1 LAEKE
6 LQFSCRCSFAAAE
19 ILKEAVMKRFAFAV
33 LMCLAV
39 PLLAAGQDQAV
50 PEIPYE
56 SAPNLLQLP
65 GGLYLGE
72 AAGVAVNSKGH
83 IFVYTRSGET
93 RLLEFAAD
101 GKFVREIGRGLYGFA
116 FAHTVRIDKSDNIWA
131 TDEGSNMVIVFNPA
145 GQVIMLF
152 GRKPEA
158 VEGAPPPPG
167 VTPPPPPPAFATFAH
182 RLFNRPTDVAW
193 DPNGNSFIADGYN
206 NSRVVKFDK
215 DGNWVKE
222 WGKRGTGQG
231 EFHTV
236 HAIATDAK
244 GNVYVGDRENNRIQ
258 VFDNDG
264 NFLKQF
270 TNAGAPW
277 TVCIT
282 PGPKQVLYTS
292 DSTNGRI
299 YKLDL
304 DGNILGAFGKPG
316 KLLGQ
321 FGWVHEISCPSENTL
336 FVAELLNW
344 RVQKLILH
352 PAQK

>member
-1 LAEKE
+1 
-6 LQFSCRCSFAAAE
+6 
-19 ILKEAVMKRFAFAV
+19 MKRSAMFV
-33 LMCLAV
+33 LLCLATS
-39 PLLAAGQDQAV
+39 LLCSAQEKTV

-56 SAPNLLQLP
+56 SVPNLLKLP
-65 GGLYLGE
+65 TDLYLGE

-83 IFVYTRSGET
+83 IFVYTRSAHT
-93 RLLEFAAD
+93 RLFEFDAE
-101 GKFVREIGRGLYGFA
+101 GSFVREIGKDLYGFS
-116 FAHTVRIDKSDNIWA
+116 FAHVVRIDKDDNIWCV
-131 TDEGSNMVIVFNPA
+131 DEGANMVIEFDPQ
-145 GQVIMLF
+145 GRVIMLF

-158 VEGAPPPPG
+158 VEGAAPPTPG

-193 DPNGNSFIADGYN
+193 DPAGNSFVADGYG

-215 DGNWVKE
+215 DGNWLKE
-222 WGKRGTGQG
+222 WGKRGTAPG
-231 EFHTV
+231 EFHTP
-236 HAIATDAK
+236 HSIATDAK

-258 VFDNDG
+258 VFDSEG
-264 NFLKQF
+264 NFLKEW
-270 TNAGAPW
+270 TTVGAPW
-277 TVCIT
+277 AICIT
-282 PGPKQVLYTS
+282 PGSKQMLYTS
-292 DSTNGRI
+292 DSTAGRI

-304 DGNILGAFGKPG
+304 DGNILGEFGKSG

-352 PAQK
+352 PAH

>member
-1 LAEKE
+1 
-6 LQFSCRCSFAAAE
+6 
-19 ILKEAVMKRFAFAV
+19 MKRSAMFV
-33 LMCLAV
+33 LLCLAIS
-39 PLLAAGQDQAV
+39 LLCSAQEKTV

-56 SAPNLLQLP
+56 SVPNLLKLP
-65 GGLYLGE
+65 NDFYLGE

-83 IFVYTRSGET
+83 IFVYTRSAQT
-93 RLLEFAAD
+93 RLFEFDAK
-101 GKFVREIGRGLYGFA
+101 GNFVREIGKDLYGFS
-116 FAHTVRIDKSDNIWA
+116 FAHVVRIDKDDNIWCV
-131 TDEGSNMVIVFNPA
+131 DEGANMVIEFDPQGRVM
-145 GQVIMLF
+145 MLF

-158 VEGAPPPPG
+158 VEGGAPPPPG
-167 VTPPPPPPAFATFAH
+167 VTPPPPNPAFASFAH

-193 DPNGNSFIADGYN
+193 DPAGNSFIADGYG
-206 NSRVVKFDK
+206 NSRVVKFDR

-222 WGKRGTGQG
+222 WGKRGTAPG
-231 EFHTV
+231 EFHTL
-236 HAIATDAK
+236 HSIATDAK

-258 VFDNDG
+258 VFDGEG
-264 NFLKQF
+264 NFLKEW

-277 TVCIT
+277 AICIT

-292 DSTNGRI
+292 DSLAGRI

-304 DGNILGAFGKPG
+304 DGNILGEFGKDG
-316 KLLGQ
+316 KRLGQ

-352 PAQK
+352 PTH

>member
-1 LAEKE
+1 
-6 LQFSCRCSFAAAE
+6 
-19 ILKEAVMKRFAFAV
+19 MKRSAIWLLF
-33 LMCLAV
+33 CLGISLVCSA
-39 PLLAAGQDQAV
+39 QEKAV

-56 SAPNLLQLP
+56 SVPNLLKLP
-65 GGLYLGE
+65 SDLYLGE
-72 AAGVAVNSKGH
+72 VAGVAVNSKGH
-83 IFVYTRSGET
+83 IFVYTRSAQT
-93 RLLEFAAD
+93 RLFEFDAK
-101 GKFVREIGRGLYGFA
+101 GNFVREIGKDLYGFS
-116 FAHTVRIDKSDNIWA
+116 FAHVVRIDKDDNIWCV
-131 TDEGSNMVIVFNPA
+131 DEGANMVIEFDPQGRV
-145 GQVIMLF
+145 VMLF

-158 VEGAPPPPG
+158 VEAGAPPPPG

-193 DPNGNSFIADGYN
+193 DAAGNSFISDGYG

-222 WGKRGTGQG
+222 WGKRGTAQG
-231 EFHTV
+231 EFHTL
-236 HAIATDAK
+236 HSIATDAK

-258 VFDNDG
+258 VFDGEG
-264 NFLKQF
+264 NFLKEWS
-270 TNAGAPW
+270 NVGAPW
-277 TVCIT
+277 AICIT

-292 DSTNGRI
+292 DSVAGHI

-304 DGNILGAFGKPG
+304 DDNILGEFGKDG
-316 KLLGQ
+316 KQLGQ

-352 PAQK
+352 PTH